1 MWDRLTKAAETQLLD
16 LPHGDDLV
24 TLRSYAMKR
33 VAERT
38 QKDAAGVMAKS
49 VGREHQLARRPL
61 QLFMVRRQKQLAS
74 CASHYIHFW
83 HLLTV
88 ALEHG
93 IPYVRIESLLLA
105 QTASDVMKVLEASHL
120 CAGNSQCQLMA
131 ETVLHERQSKTNIHL
146 DTSIEDGQNFT
157 ANLYRQ
163 KEQRFLNETSCHDVF
178 TDIIKFC
185 DDNIPGCRDVNE
197 AFGYNNDN
205 DAWLSESSSI
215 VIE

>member
-1 MWDRLTKAAETQLLD
+1 
-16 LPHGDDLV
+16 
-24 TLRSYAMKR
+24 
-33 VAERT
+33 
-38 QKDAAGVMAKS
+38 MAKS

-157 ANLYRQ
+157 AYLYRQ

-178 TDIIKFC
+178 TDTIKFC

-205 DAWLSESSSI
+205 DAWLSGSSI
-215 VIE
+215 VHRD